1 MANVK
6 LLFYGT
12 ETSGTEEHTLEVFHT
27 NDNEIF
33 IEIDMQDN
41 NRAHLCLDKSTAIKF
56 HRNLKRSIS
65 FLDKEVDNG

>member
-12 ETSGTEEHTLEVFHT
+12 ETSGTEEHTIECFNNTHDEIYIQVQMG
-27 NDNEIF
+27 NDFAF
-33 IEIDMQDN
+33 I
-41 NRAHLCLDKSTAIKF
+41 CLDKSTAIKF